1 MMHPSTMK
9 LVDRLCAMTKQSKI
23 EWTHGEE
30 PDTLVYDTEGYRV
43 ILLGEPASIKLTDT
57 DGNDLE
63 NVSAS
68 DLADTAHPEMG
79 TYDMAVAGLVAD
91 AQRIA
96 RGTESAISSVL
107 EGLDLDGDGVVDI
120 PMEDGLVPTPAEI
133 SDPQPDVIEDTAD
146 ESGVATLADADVEDM
161 SNAVAS
167 LADEVNQAE
176 TQNLTEM
183 AEQAATET
191 GSDEPSHIAATTT
204 GLTAAGLGAAGL
216 VKAASKTIN
225 PEESHQTPLP
235 EVVDGQTHQI
245 DTASVEDAAPELDA
259 GPLETAEDF
268 SLSDAT
274 DSKPL
279 KLTPDPVETEA
290 PEIEAPE
297 EELESDPNPD
307 AEKATFV
314 PPQPGE
320 FLSLS
325 GLSQKPTPD
334 VPVMAGTATSMPFI
348 GQDGFG
354 APPASYKKAAPSQ
367 PEPEQASEPPTVEAA
382 SPPEAAVISEPTPP
396 DPEPEATPLTPEPE
410 PIPEV
415 AAPTP
420 EPQIEAAIPEPEPE
434 VTLPEPEAEEVA
446 APEND
451 AEAQESSSRFNPWI

>member
-23 EWTHGEE
+23 EWSHGEE
-30 PDTLVYDTEGYRV
+30 PDSLLYDTEGYRV

-57 DGNDLE
+57 AGNDLE
-63 NVSAS
+63 NVSAAE
-68 DLADTAHPEMG
+68 LADTPHPEMG
-79 TYDMAVAGLVAD
+79 TYDMAVAGLVTD

-96 RGTESAISSVL
+96 RGTETAISSVL

-133 SDPQPDVIEDTAD
+133 SDPQPDVVEDTAD

-176 TQNLTEM
+176 TQSLTEM
-183 AEQAATET
+183 AERTATET
-191 GSDEPSHIAATTT
+191 GSDEPSHIAAATT

-216 VKAASKTIN
+216 VKAAGKTIN
-225 PEESHQTPLP
+225 PDESDQTRLP
-235 EVVDGQTHQI
+235 EAVDGQTHQTH
-245 DTASVEDAAPELDA
+245 TASIESPVQEFEAS
-259 GPLETAEDF
+259 PLETAEDF

-274 DSKPL
+274 DSEPL
-279 KLTPDPVETEA
+279 QLSPVPVEIETPEA
-290 PEIEAPE
+290 
-297 EELESDPNPD
+297 ELESEPNPD
-307 AEKATFV
+307 VEVSTFV

-320 FLSLS
+320 VLSLS
-325 GLSQKPTPD
+325 GLTKNPTPD
-334 VPVMAGTATSMPFI
+334 IPIMAGTATSMPFK
-348 GQDGFG
+348 GQNSFA
-354 APPASYKKAAPSQ
+354 APPNSYQTADSVTPAAPAAPAP
-367 PEPEQASEPPTVEAA
+367 PEPEPEPIVERAS
-382 SPPEAAVISEPTPP
+382 SPEAAVISEPTPP
-396 DPEPEATPLTPEPE
+396 EPEAAPNTPEPEA
-410 PIPEV
+410 IPEA

-420 EPQIEAAIPEPEPE
+420 EPPVETAI
-434 VTLPEPEAEEVA
+434 PEPEAEEVA